1 MNEFERRWK
10 LGAEVV
16 RGDDDA
22 RPVEAPFGFSTQV
35 IAQWQAQPAPTLA
48 ALWQSLALR
57 ALGAVTL
64 VLVILVTYGTFS
76 ASHEEFARPEIE
88 SAVADSL
95 TLL

>member
-10 LGAEVV
+10 LGAAALLGED
-16 RGDDDA
+16 GA
-22 RPVEAPFGFSTQV
+22 LPAEAPFGFSARV
-35 IAQWQAQPAPTLA
+35 VAQWQTPPTPSLT
-48 ALWQSLALR
+48 ALWQSLVLR

-76 ASHEEFARPEIE
+76 SSHEEFARPELE
-88 SAVADSL
+88 NAVAEAL

>member
-16 RGDDDA
+16 RGGDNEPPA
-22 RPVEAPFGFSTQV
+22 EAPFGFAARV
-35 IAQWQAQPAPTLA
+35 VAHWQTQPAPTLA

-57 ALGAVTL
+57 ALGTVTL

-76 ASHEEFARPEIE
+76 SSHKEFARPEIE

>member
-10 LGAEVV
+10 LGAEAA
-16 RGDDDA
+16 RGSGDA
-22 RPVEAPFGFSTQV
+22 PPAEAPFGFASRV
-35 IAQWQAQPAPTLA
+35 VAHWQAQPEPSLA

-64 VLVILVTYGTFS
+64 ALLILVTYGTVS
-76 ASHEEFARPEIE
+76 SSREEFVRPEIE